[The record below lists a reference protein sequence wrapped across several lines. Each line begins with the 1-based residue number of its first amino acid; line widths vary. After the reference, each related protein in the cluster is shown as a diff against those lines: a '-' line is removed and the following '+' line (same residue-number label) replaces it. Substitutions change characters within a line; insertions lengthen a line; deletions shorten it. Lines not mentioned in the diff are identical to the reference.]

1 MSASHVTPMNK
12 PVKVTPCSQDY
23 YEWLDGYTGQ
33 RADWPENR
41 RREVTIML
49 EEMLDEDPHSLIR
62 ICTEMLERCK

>member
-1 MSASHVTPMNK
+1 MGAIHKVGAMSG
-12 PVKVTPCSQDY
+12 PVKITPCSHEHY
-23 YEWLDGYTGQ
+23 AWLDEQ

-49 EEMLDEDPHSLIR
+49 EQMLDEDQHNLIR